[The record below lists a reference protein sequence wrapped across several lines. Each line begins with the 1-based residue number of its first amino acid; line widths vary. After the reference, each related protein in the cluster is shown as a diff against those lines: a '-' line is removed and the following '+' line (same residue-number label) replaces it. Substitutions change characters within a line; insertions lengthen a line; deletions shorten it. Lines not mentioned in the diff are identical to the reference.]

1 MRYLLLSAL
10 CLSLLGCA
18 ASRIESKRARYVESH
33 SLSTEKAQ
41 MIRDGRVWEG
51 MSVDAV
57 IASLGRYDQKNTTV
71 SRGSATV
78 QLVYDVGRYRHAYV
92 YLGNGGVVTGWQN
105 VCMLPYS
112 CR

>member
-1 MRYLLLSAL
+1 MRHFLIFAL
-10 CLSLLGCA
+10 CFSLLGCA

-33 SLSTEKAQ
+33 SLSAQKAD
-41 MIRDGRVWEG
+41 MIQDGRVWEG

-105 VCMLPYS
+105 VCDLPYS
-112 CR
+112 CS